1 MNSKKWI
8 KIFLI
13 FSITPVL
20 FLAGFNWLVDPY
32 SVFQNSNIGK
42 YRTNEITSHLR
53 LFKAIAIRHQSAD
66 ILLFGDSQIEHG
78 INSDILSKETNMT
91 VFNAS
96 FSSMTIYEFRKY
108 LEVAIKTNKPKVV
121 VAGLQMYDFTSKK
134 YNDDYKDEYLS
145 NKFYTNKIIFSL
157 DTTKSSSHTLKSYFS
172 KKPLDRLSNG
182 LWIDDSKESY
192 HKRFIANEKHYIY
205 DNAPLLHKFNYDDNT
220 STFIEYKKI
229 LELCH
234 ENNIKLILFI
244 SPSHARQWEATAVGN
259 GWKTFE
265 EWKRKLVFI
274 NEQVAKEQ
282 RVKPFDIWDF
292 SGYYLLTTEEIP
304 TKSNVKMK
312 YYYES
317 SHYTPALG
325 NIVLDRMFDGNYSGG
340 QNYPDFGVKITS
352 QNIEAHLSDL
362 RIQRAKYKA
371 THPKDI
377 TEIEAFTKEK

>member
-244 SPSHARQWEATAVGN
+244 SPSHARQWEATAGGN

-265 EWKRKLVFI
+265 EWKRK
-274 NEQVAKEQ
+274 
-282 RVKPFDIWDF
+282 
-292 SGYYLLTTEEIP
+292 S
-304 TKSNVKMK
+304 
-312 YYYES
+312 
-317 SHYTPALG
+317 
-325 NIVLDRMFDGNYSGG
+325 
-340 QNYPDFGVKITS
+340 
-352 QNIEAHLSDL
+352 
-362 RIQRAKYKA
+362 
-371 THPKDI
+371 
-377 TEIEAFTKEK
+377 EAF